1 MVAASAVIFIETE
14 VALIS
19 GIDLASQQITAAEQK
34 VDYLRMSMGGIP
46 MNGAESFDYLA
57 ANTNI
62 TFVHNFPGLVKSDN
76 FRRVNPPEGLSLL
89 HRIFL
94 AAVKRFVALIR
105 FFIGMTPNEA
115 GEREAYHLTSDRYS
129 PGAWRV
135 HQNSEPVPATKAL
148 KHYEA
153 NGWPEKIWAFTMRT
167 WDKALAKRQL
177 VPLMARL
184 DVEGLQFTDS
194 YGPTEASCAATS
206 RTIPLSDRAGLNR
219 ASIYGLV
226 GSPIGNMRVS
236 ILGSNGQPLPVGFPG
251 EIAIAGPGLAEGY
264 IDRSQSTGN
273 FVTDTFASADDTAQE
288 VSITILQAAK
298 GSLADAVVTAPGQP
312 EFLVA
317 HVAPSTGEPYKSSY
331 CQPFARAVAQKFL
344 TLLLRRSYGLCGRTY
359 FGEAAG
365 GSSIG
370 HDTDFF
376 MAGGSSLLLVRLQN
390 VLRDRTGV
398 SIPLQDFYRA
408 STLRKMAALL
418 GDERGRVSAQ
428 DIDWATEVEVPTHV
442 LTTPE
447 DLSLPKPRSHQRQV
461 VLTGG
466 TGFLGSEILR
476 ELLNDDSISK
486 IHCIV
491 VPADSR
497 HKLPD
502 SQPLINTLSSYVG
515 FAETYPVP
523 VRVICPSNSP
533 VRLIHLPTR
542 LHGRLP
548 TSKGRFSRL
557 SILQVGKCS
566 VIGARAPHDDAM
578 NSIIRFSKLSRTV
591 PAIPNARGY
600 FDFRDVS
607 EIAAEIVQSSSERK
621 DNAVSFRHHSSGV
634 KVPFGEFA
642 QRMEVL
648 YGGTFRVISLQDW
661 ICRAE
666 GLGIEKVIVSYLKA
680 NVVTAE
686 SLEFPYLGPP

>member
-273 FVTDTFASADDTAQE
+273 FVTDAFASADDTAQE

-502 SQPLINTLSSYVG
+502 IT
-515 FAETYPVP
+515 
-523 VRVICPSNSP
+523 
-533 VRLIHLPTR
+533 IHRT
-542 LHGRLP
+542 
-548 TSKGRFSRL
+548 
-557 SILQVGKCS
+557 CS